1 MVDNQIFSSPP
12 ASCVKFQ
19 FKCPDPKTVFRPS
32 FKLSAH
38 LIVAVGLPHAGLL
51 HVAAAPAA
59 GAVSP
64 LLELHT
70 AKDSAV
76 PGVAAAHAAP
86 TPAAAT
92 SAAAPVAPAA
102 GAALLPHPGRG
113 TLGDPRGPTV
123 LHAAAVPAAA
133 SAAAPTRNGSGP
145 VGIAPAAPES
155 EHTFRIS

>member
-12 ASCVKFQ
+12 ESCVKFQ

-51 HVAAAPAA
+51 HVAAAPA

-92 SAAAPVAPAA
+92 SAPAPVAAVA
-102 GAALLPHPGRG
+102 RAALLPHPGRG
-113 TLGDPRGPTV
+113 TLGDPRGPAV

-133 SAAAPTRNGSGP
+133 SAAAPTRNGTGP
-145 VGIAPAAPES
+145 VGIAPATPES
-155 EHTFRIS
+155 EHTFSIS